1 MATIEQL
8 KEIIIE
14 LKVDVARARVP
25 YGHCPY
31 AYFTCVETEEECG
44 DCDCTEC
51 KCKFFEKYKSI
62 IRQEVEKW

>member
-14 LKVDVARARVP
+14 LKVDAARARVP

-31 AYFTCVETEEECG
+31 AYYTCIENEE
-44 DCDCTEC
+44 DCDDCN
-51 KCKFFEKYKSI
+51 KCMRNFFEKYESL
-62 IRQEVEKW
+62 IRQEVEEW